1 MGAGTTLGVKVKN
14 MDVPTGT
21 MSANTSI
28 TGVNTGMGMIVTTTM
43 DAGDDMSVV
52 LDMDA
57 GDDMS
62 TVIRAEIIMVAI
74 TAMGVNT
81 NMVTMIRAGVITPM
95 YAPTNMVTIIRAKT
109 TNINAVTSMDTCTM
123 YNHHGA
129 NRPCLP

>member
-21 MSANTSI
+21 MGANTSI

-43 DAGDDMSVV
+43 DAE
-52 LDMDA
+52 
-57 GDDMS
+57 DDMS

-74 TAMGVNT
+74 TAMGVNI
-81 NMVTMIRAGVITPM
+81 NMVTMMIRAGVITPM